1 LAGALIAAR
10 PGRGVHAGIG
20 VNARE
25 IVGYGQGT
33 VLQAVEGLAEPDWT
47 RVGVTERWS
56 VQDVIAHLA
65 SYEMLLEEALRSVLG
80 RGPTPTLDAMGRD
93 PQGFNDT
100 QVAARRPH
108 TRAQILEDF
117 AQTHTRVLALID
129 ELGPERLREPGT
141 IPWYGPSYALD
152 DLIVYANYA
161 HKREHAAQIRTFRRT
176 R

>member
-1 LAGALIAAR
+1 M
-10 PGRGVHAGIG
+10 
-20 VNARE
+20 NARE

-33 VLQAVEGLAEPDWT
+33 ALQAVEGLAESDWT

-65 SYEMLLEEALRSVLG
+65 SYEMLLEDALRSALG
-80 RGPTPTLDAMGRD
+80 RGPTSTLAAMGRD

-100 QVAARRPH
+100 QVAARRSLTRPQLLEEFAH
-108 TRAQILEDF
+108 THA
-117 AQTHTRVLALID
+117 RVLALID
-129 ELGPERLREPGT
+129 ELGPERLREQGT
-141 IPWYGPSYALD
+141 IPWYGAHYSLD
-152 DLIVYANYA
+152 DFIVYANYA